1 MWPKVERQRDE
12 QILMALHLVEN
23 MKLSHSEAGKIVGMT
38 KNACIGAVNRIRNE
52 QTGVHSII
60 RKPENKDRSQ
70 KALWWFDPTSEFG
83 ADMLSRVAQSKA
95 RPCQKLK

>member
-38 KNACIGAVNRIRNE
+38 KNACIGAINRIRNE

-70 KALWWFDPTSEFG
+70 KPLWWFDPSSEFG
-83 ADMLSRVAQSKA
+83 ADVLNRMAQSKL
-95 RPCQKLK
+95 R